1 MSGPWSKDQLGLPK
15 KMNHFKLNLI
25 LGLVLHL
32 FGITDQCSL
41 AQPPQL
47 RAHAIKVGS
56 LFVNNRPAGS
66 CFYVD
71 PRGYIATSFWN
82 VCEADDAAVLFNNGS
97 RFKVTGVIAASKG
110 KDIAI
115 LKIVAKTKNDS
126 LSNDAL
132 TLDTEAD
139 PKIDDGTF
147 PWGGPNSLPATGNV
161 SLPKVK
167 RRLLGEEYL
176 LGLPRAPS
184 SDIGCDPDT
193 RWIWLSL
200 FRHLSCNGGPVFDRN
215 GKVVAMLSA
224 ALDPG
229 SKVITDPTAN
239 VYSAVHIQHVS
250 NLIPADDVKPKS
262 LKSLQDW
269 VDPIPSIDA
278 IKPVQKPTLEEEQS
292 LGSALRRDLSIPGR
306 LADLQ
311 RRITQVEQENAE
323 AGKLLV
329 RRQSNNLELLAKIEK
344 VENQL
349 ASIRPEESYQETYT
363 ETVYETETK
372 TERERGPDG
381 KYRDVKTRVR
391 VPREV
396 TKKRTKYRFS
406 SSQIAFMGSLRM
418 QISELQINVQD
429 NRNEFAFD
437 TNVRVPFVTQI
448 QRHLEDECFFL
459 ADPLGLQGKPAQQSL
474 EAELTRTI
482 DEGGAGGIIYLA
494 RAMTRIAQS
503 DLGGAEFDLKET
515 SEVDTKYR
523 MLVQGLE
530 ARIHFLKGEKA
541 SGARILKDLTTD
553 FESDARVWMMAA
565 RIDMDSKNYSAAVR
579 HLEQAAKLAPHEI
592 EIKHGLAW
600 MLLSVPSVNA
610 KRATNAATDVV
621 RMTAGRDWSALA
633 SLSAAYS
640 HSQKSELAIDALETA
655 IRIAPP
661 SALETCEKWRSK
673 LNMQQTIVPEW

>member
-1 MSGPWSKDQLGLPK
+1 
-15 KMNHFKLNLI
+15 MNHFKFNLI
-25 LGLVLHL
+25 LGLVLYL

-47 RAHAIKVGS
+47 IANAIKVGS

-71 PRGYIATSFWN
+71 QRGYIATSFWN
-82 VCEADDAAVLFNNGS
+82 VREADDAAVLFNNGS
-97 RFKVTGVIAASKG
+97 RFKITGVIAASKG

-115 LKIVAKTKNDS
+115 LKIVALTKNAS
-126 LSNDAL
+126 FGKDAL
-132 TLDTEAD
+132 VLDTDAD
-139 PKIDDGTF
+139 PKVDDGTF

-200 FRHLSCNGGPVFDRN
+200 FRHISCNGGPVFDRN

-229 SKVITDPTAN
+229 SKVITDPTAI
-239 VYSAVHIQHVS
+239 VYSAVHIQHVAT
-250 NLIPADDVKPKS
+250 LIPADDVKPKS
-262 LKSLQDW
+262 LKSLHDW
-269 VDPIPSIDA
+269 VDPIPNINA
-278 IKPVQKPTLEEEQS
+278 MKPVQKPTIEQEHS
-292 LGSALRRDLSIPGR
+292 LGSALRRELSIPER
-306 LADLQ
+306 LVDWQ
-311 RRITQVEQENAE
+311 RRITQVQQENAE

-329 RRQSNNLELLAKIEK
+329 KRQSNNLELLAKIDK
-344 VENQL
+344 VESEL
-349 ASIRPEESYQETYT
+349 AAIRPEESYQESYT
-363 ETVYETETK
+363 ETEYETETK

-391 VPREV
+391 VPKEV
-396 TKKRTKYRFS
+396 TKTRTLYRFS
-406 SSQIAFMGSLRM
+406 SRQIAFMASLRM

-448 QRHLEDECFFL
+448 QRHLEDECFYL
-459 ADPLGLQGKPAQQSL
+459 ADPLGLQGKPEQQRL

-482 DEGGAGGIIYLA
+482 DEGGAGGIIYLT

-530 ARIHFLKGEKA
+530 ARIHFLKGDKA
-541 SGARILKDLTTD
+541 NGARMLKNLTTD

-592 EIKHGLAW
+592 ENKHALAW
-600 MLLSVPSVNA
+600 MLLSVPSVSA
-610 KRATNAATDVV
+610 KRAADTATNAV

-633 SLSAAYS
+633 SLAAAYS
-640 HSQKSELAIDALETA
+640 HSQKSELAIIALDAA

-661 SALETCEKWRSK
+661 SALETCENWRSK
-673 LNMQQTIVPEW
+673 LIMQQTIAPEWSSP